1 VNIWFIR
8 RIFAVNIS
16 FFLRILYV
24 IMAKYIYQY
33 KNWPQFT
40 WDESR
45 ISALLGE
52 VRNLQGKIAGKMSFL
67 GFSER
72 DEASLISLTIDVVKS
87 SEIEGE
93 ILNYDQVRS
102 SIAKKLGLN
111 IGGLKTID
119 RNVEGVVEMMVD
131 ATQNYQKQLSH
142 DRLFGWNA
150 ALFPTGYSGMR
161 KLEVGQYRT
170 KEIQIVSGP
179 IGKEKIHYEAIEP
192 KKLVKEMNT
201 FLDWI
206 NGNVNLD
213 PVLKAAVA
221 HFWFIIIHPFEDGN
235 GRIARAVTDL
245 LLSRAEGSPE
255 RFYSMSSQLMVQK
268 KEYYAILQ
276 KVQHSDGDITDWLDW
291 FFLCLKNAL
300 IQAENGM
307 EKILNKSKFWKI
319 HEGSVFNPRQRIIIN
334 KLLDGFDG
342 KMRTSKW
349 ATLAKCSSDTA
360 LRDIKDLLDQGVFV
374 QEDSGGRST
383 SYSLAPF

>member
-1 VNIWFIR
+1 
-8 RIFAVNIS
+8 
-16 FFLRILYV
+16 
-24 IMAKYIYQY
+24 MAKYIYQY
-33 KNWPQFT
+33 KNWTQFT

-52 VRNLQGKIAGKMSFL
+52 VRNLQGKIAGKMSIL

-72 DEASLISLTIDVVKS
+72 DEASLTSLTIDVVKS

-102 SIAKKLGLN
+102 SIANKLGIN
-111 IGGLKTID
+111 IGGLKTTD
-119 RNVEGVVEMMVD
+119 RNVEGVVEMMLD
-131 ATQNYQKQLSH
+131 ATQNYHKQLSH

-150 ALFPTGYSGMR
+150 ALFPTGYSGMH

-170 KEIQIVSGP
+170 GEMQIVSGP
-179 IGKEKIHYEAIEP
+179 IGKEKVHYVAIEP
-192 KKLVKEMNT
+192 KKLVKEMST

-221 HFWFIIIHPFEDGN
+221 HFWFIIIHPFDDGN
-235 GRIARAVTDL
+235 GRIARAITDL
-245 LLSRAEGSPE
+245 LLSRAENSPE
-255 RFYSMSSQLMVQK
+255 RFYSMSSQLMIQK

-276 KVQHSDGDITDWLDW
+276 KVQRSDGDITDWIEW

-300 IQAENGM
+300 IHAENGM
-307 EKILNKSKFWKI
+307 EKILSKSKFWKI
-319 HEGSVFNPRQRIIIN
+319 HEGNIFNPRQRIVIN
-334 KLLDGFDG
+334 KLLDGFEG

-360 LRDIKDLLDQGVFV
+360 LRDIKDLLDMGVFV

-383 SYSLAPF
+383 SYSLVPF